1 MACRKTNVNRT
12 GGAGVTPEP
21 GPSGTFPEV
30 LLWKNIKNRALGV
43 EFHRQIPVDDYI
55 VDFYCHELQM
65 VIEIDG
71 TSQYYN
77 CEKDRRKQ
85 ERLES
90 LGVKVIR
97 IDDLDI
103 KKFINDVI
111 RTLELIVFQ
120 RKRELRI
127 V

>member
-1 MACRKTNVNRT
+1 MAGNKTNGNT
-12 GGAGVTPEP
+12 TDGAGLTRES
-21 GPSGTFPEV
+21 GRRGTFPEI

-71 TSQYYN
+71 SSQYYN
-77 CEKDRRKQ
+77 CEKDRKRQ

-103 KKFINDVI
+103 RKFINDVL

-120 RKRELRI
+120 RKRELRM